1 MDDVIEIDLR
11 KIITDL
17 LAGWKWIAAF
27 TLLAGIA
34 VFLFSYLQPRFYS
47 ATTLVAVTPPR
58 YLPSFENQN
67 ARVIAAAPTNKA
79 IVDLALSDDV
89 VRGIYQVWKSSTQA
103 SATLG
108 QFRQDYLKAAVG
120 SDPAIVTL
128 NVKAETPDTAFTLA
142 NGWAQA
148 TVASANRL
156 FYDTD
161 AGLTTG
167 FEAQIARIKQDL
179 QSAEQALSD
188 FESRDQISI
197 LNNELTSLLTQQA
210 EWLSE
215 KRLIENSVRDAAGL
229 ITQVDGLGGDT
240 PVPASMQT
248 NFMVLQ
254 VKVYNSAYPSQ
265 AGASPLQIQLPATDG
280 LQPLVKADFVTLV
293 QRWIDNLNAQSEEI
307 QASVDQLSGQI
318 TALQQQI
325 QDQKNEKAQLTLDYE
340 KFQETYAALI
350 QKNEEVKISSSD
362 LYASIQIASNASLPE
377 KSDARNT
384 VRNTGIA
391 LVMGFILSIGFVLVL
406 NWWRP
411 QKQI

>member
-1 MDDVIEIDLR
+1 MDDVIDIDLR

-17 LAGWKWIAAF
+17 LSSWKWIAAF

-47 ATTLVAVTPPR
+47 ATTLVAITPPR

-67 ARVIAAAPTNKA
+67 ARAIAASPTNKA

-89 VRGIYQVWKSSTQA
+89 VGDVFQAWKSA
-103 SATLG
+103 SQTGMTLG
-108 QFRQDYLKAAVG
+108 QFRQDYLEAAVG
-120 SDPAIVTL
+120 GDPAIVVLRTR
-128 NVKAETPDTAFTLA
+128 AESPDLAFKLA
-142 NGWAQA
+142 NAWAQA
-148 TVASANRL
+148 TVARANRL
-156 FYDTD
+156 FYDTN
-161 AGLTTG
+161 AGLTAG
-167 FEAQIARIKQDL
+167 FETQVARIKQDL
-179 QSAEQALSD
+179 QGAEQALSD

-197 LNNELTSLLTQQA
+197 LNNELTSLLAQQA
-210 EWLSE
+210 GWLS
-215 KRLIENSVRDAAGL
+215 KQRLIENSIRDAAGL
-229 ITQVDGLGGDT
+229 IAQVDGLGENT
-240 PVPASMQT
+240 AVPASMQT

-254 VKVYNSAYPSQ
+254 LKVYNNPDSSQ
-265 AGASPLQIQLPATDG
+265 AGASPLQIQMPATDG
-280 LQPLVKADFVTLV
+280 LQPLAKADFVTLV
-293 QRWIDNLNAQSEEI
+293 QGWIDNLNAQSGEI
-307 QASVDQLSGQI
+307 QAAVDQLSGQI

-362 LYASIQIASNASLPE
+362 LYASIQIASSASLPE

-391 LVMGFILSIGFVLVL
+391 LAMGFILSIGFVLVR

-411 QKQI
+411 Q

>member
-1 MDDVIEIDLR
+1 MDDVIDIDLR

-17 LAGWKWIAAF
+17 LTGWKWIAAF

-47 ATTLVAVTPPR
+47 ATTLVAITPPR

-67 ARVIAAAPTNKA
+67 ARVIATSPTNKA

-89 VRGIYQVWKSSTQA
+89 VRDVFQAWKSSTQA
-103 SATLG
+103 SGTLG
-108 QFRQDYLKAAVG
+108 QFRQDYLEAAVG
-120 SDPAIVTL
+120 GDPAIVVL
-128 NVKAETPDTAFTLA
+128 RVRAESPDLAFKLA
-142 NGWAQA
+142 NDWAQA

-167 FEAQIARIKQDL
+167 FEAQITRIEQEL
-179 QSAEQALSD
+179 QAAEQALSD

-197 LNNELTSLLTQQA
+197 LNNELTSLLAQQA
-210 EWLSE
+210 DWLS
-215 KRLIENSVRDAAGL
+215 KQRLIENSIRDAAGF
-229 ITQVDGLGGDT
+229 IAQVDGLGEDT
-240 PVPASMQT
+240 AVPASMQT

-254 VKVYNSAYPSQ
+254 LKVYNNPSPSQ
-265 AGASPLQIQLPATDG
+265 AGASPLQIQLPATSG
-280 LQPLVKADFVTLV
+280 LQPLAKADFVTLV
-293 QRWIDNLNAQSEEI
+293 QGWIDNLNAQSEEI
-307 QASVDQLSGQI
+307 QASIDQLSGQI

-362 LYASIQIASNASLPE
+362 LYASIQIASSASLPE

-384 VRNTGIA
+384 VRNTAIA
-391 LVMGFILSIGFVLVL
+391 LVMGFILSLGFVLVL